1 MMAAGSAPALRQ
13 RLGGLAGFAIASLAL
28 IGVAGVGLS
37 YLFRGPG
44 DAQAIWISAAL
55 AWFTQLAA
63 FPLVRRLT
71 TTNLMT
77 GWGVGSLV
85 RLGTLLVYTL
95 VGSLVLHLS
104 MTPALVSLALFYFL
118 TMVIEPLF
126 LRS

>member
-55 AWFTQLAA
+55 AWLTQLAA